1 MFAEALAYC
10 TISTRETTME
20 LLLIILFAA
29 ILGIGAQ
36 TWGVDE
42 TDASADPRRQVRPVG
57 LS

>member
-1 MFAEALAYC
+1 
-10 TISTRETTME
+10 ME

-29 ILGIGAQ
+29 ILGIVAQ